1 MSNNKIAIWDWSNN
15 TVYYWYDTF
24 FGTAYAT
31 ILKYL
36 SNGLLVGTT
45 PNIMK
50 FWCSNASNISL
61 ILNSNAIALEE
72 LSNGNLAS
80 AGTNGYINFWNLT
93 TGAFINRITTGVAQY
108 FLKQVCN
115 YLLSASGDNRIY
127 LWNLTSL
134 SLVGNLT
141 GHTAIVRLLEATP
154 NGLVLSASLDNSI
167 RLWDL
172 TNLTCLSILA
182 NPLGVSKNIT
192 GMRLVSSNTLAV
204 VGAANYIA
212 LIQIKN
218 ATVLSKSGNIS
229 LPVNTTFAYDLR
241 VASSNVLVV
250 AVSDG
255 SVAFFNL
262 TTNLLIKTA
271 TPPVSPVTPVIC
283 LDLMSIYN
291 LLYGLII

>member
-1 MSNNKIAIWDWSNN
+1 MLAIWDWSTN
-15 TVYYWYDTF
+15 TVYYTYL
-24 FGTAYAT
+24 AYIQSFSWTT
-31 ILKYL
+31 IKYL
-36 SNGLLVGTT
+36 SSGLLAGSAAL
-45 PNIMK
+45 NRMNL
-50 FWCSNASNISL
+50 WYSNASNVSL
-61 ILNSNAIALEE
+61 VLNNNSCVGLEE
-72 LSNGNLAS
+72 LSDGRLAS
-80 AGTNGYINFWNLT
+80 SDTSGYINFWNLT
-93 TGAFINRITTGVAQY
+93 SGKLVDRLSVGVTQY

-141 GHTAIVRLLEATP
+141 GHTGIVRLLEATP